1 MKNTMLPTKEVELV
15 KKAVAIV
22 DELIEVHSNT
32 SVEDLMNLGATQF
45 GRVQTM
51 MYLDFVKDFISDAKA
66 LNRLVDMTEEE
77 FCKDLEEHGTNLD
90 EFERK
95 LMTKMLLDILE
106 N

>member
-22 DELIEVHSNT
+22 DELIEVHSHT
-32 SVEDLMNLGATQF
+32 SVEDLMDLGATKF
-45 GRVQTM
+45 GRVQTI
-51 MYLDFVKDFISDAKA
+51 MYLDFIKDFIRDAKA

-95 LMTKMLLDILE
+95 LMMKMLLEVLD

>member
-1 MKNTMLPTKEVELV
+1 MKNTVLPTKEVELV

-32 SVEDLMNLGATQF
+32 PVEDLIKLGVTKF

-51 MYLDFVKDFISDAKA
+51 MYLDFVKDFIKDAKA
-66 LNRLVDMTEEE
+66 LNRLIDMTEEE
-77 FCKDLEEHGTNLD
+77 FCKDLEEHDTNLD

-95 LMTKMLLDILE
+95 LMVKLLLDILDD
-106 N
+106 

>member
-1 MKNTMLPTKEVELV
+1 MKNTVLPTKEVELV

-32 SVEDLMNLGATQF
+32 SVEDLMNLGATKF
-45 GRVQTM
+45 GRAYTL

>member
-1 MKNTMLPTKEVELV
+1 MKNTVLSTKEVELV

-32 SVEDLMNLGATQF
+32 PVEDLMNLGATKF
-45 GRVQTM
+45 GRVYTLV
-51 MYLDFVKDFISDAKA
+51 YLDFVKDFISGAKS

-95 LMTKMLLDILE
+95 LMAKMLLDVLSD
-106 N
+106 

>member
-1 MKNTMLPTKEVELV
+1 MKNTVLPTKEVELV

-32 SVEDLMNLGATQF
+32 SVEDLMKLGATKF
-45 GRVQTM
+45 GRVQSV

-66 LNRLVDMTEEE
+66 LNRAINITEEE
-77 FCKDLEEHGTNLD
+77 FSKELEEHDTNLD

-95 LMTKMLLDILE
+95 LMTKMLLEVLTD
-106 N
+106 

>member
-1 MKNTMLPTKEVELV
+1 MKNTVLPTKEVELV

-32 SVEDLMNLGATQF
+32 SVEDLMKLGATKF

-51 MYLDFVKDFISDAKA
+51 MYLDFVKDFINDAKA

-95 LMTKMLLDILE
+95 LMAKMLLDVLSD
-106 N
+106 

>member
-1 MKNTMLPTKEVELV
+1 MKNTVLPTKEVELV

-51 MYLDFVKDFISDAKA
+51 MYLDFLKDFISDAKA
-66 LNRLVDMTEEE
+66 LNRAISITEEE
-77 FCKDLEEHGTNLD
+77 FSKELEEHDTNLD

-95 LMTKMLLDILE
+95 LMTKMLLEVLTD
-106 N
+106 

>member
-1 MKNTMLPTKEVELV
+1 MKNTVLPTKEVELV

-32 SVEDLMNLGATQF
+32 SVEDLMNLGATKF

-51 MYLDFVKDFISDAKA
+51 MYLDFIKDFIKDAKA
-66 LNRLVDMTEEE
+66 LNRLIDMTEEE
-77 FCKDLEEHGTNLD
+77 FCKDLEEHDTNLD

-95 LMTKMLLDILE
+95 LMTKLLLDILDD
-106 N
+106 

>member
-32 SVEDLMNLGATQF
+32 SVEDLMNLGATKF
-45 GRVQTM
+45 GRVQTI
-51 MYLDFVKDFISDAKA
+51 MYLDFVKDFIRDAKA

>member
-1 MKNTMLPTKEVELV
+1 MKNTVLPTKEVELA

-51 MYLDFVKDFISDAKA
+51 MYLDFLKDFISDAKA
-66 LNRLVDMTEEE
+66 LNRAISITEEE
-77 FCKDLEEHGTNLD
+77 FSKELEEHDTNLD

-95 LMTKMLLDILE
+95 LMTKMLLEVLTD
-106 N
+106 